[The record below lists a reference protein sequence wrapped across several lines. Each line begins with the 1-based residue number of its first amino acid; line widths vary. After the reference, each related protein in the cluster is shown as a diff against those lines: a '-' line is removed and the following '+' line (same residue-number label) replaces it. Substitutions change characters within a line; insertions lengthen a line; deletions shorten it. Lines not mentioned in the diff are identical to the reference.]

1 MIVDK
6 IFNFLPDIQ
15 KIWEYPKSLN
25 RKLWK
30 EDRLTISRN
39 IHEMFNNM
47 FVFWWW
53 ILSIK
58 NYLKKKPDFLY
69 DTIYNFDPSLEI
81 IWCLPSCKIEWWK
94 IKEDSDLNSVLFDKN
109 LYQLYLKS
117 YWQKQI
123 FLDWI
128 NRLFFEIDNSK
139 LWEFS
144 TKEDYSFDEVE
155 LLTYLYWL
163 KVILFANVSKWYI
176 WWLEIKK
183 FDQSFSWLWDIV
195 IPNAQCWH
203 FFSNERW
210 NNVIDPIIFN
220 LNWNVIEKWLLNF
233 LNKYKIDYSVVS
245 EFVNW
250 MLNNLWLQPTLE
262 HTWKYVTKNELKTHW
277 NMLFLYHLYRMVEIK
292 NDWLLKWT
300 MNLFKDK
307 TQTLQWL
314 YSELEESIDEYKWV
328 IQDTDYKMFMIAFET
343 LIMYIFTY
351 ALRNEKIAWWL
362 ALKWYLKVNKWYKFF
377 NYWLYN
383 LLEKIDW
390 WENKNV
396 KTLKMFWKKV
406 QSDMTEM
413 KYSNIFMPNI
423 KLKVEA
429 ETWKFQDKNWNIQE
443 AILSPIA
450 WYTVDFLVYNAD
462 EYELKD
468 KKLNQKEKEYL
479 LKDKKWEAL
488 DNRLTN
494 ELNEILWWDEEE
506 TQKDKIIDEDDN
518 VQMLRWNWWNWL
530 NRNVTSQMIYE
541 ELRKYIVWQDWI
553 LKIISK
559 KLYSYLVLKSHN
571 SRPLSLFLVWPSWS
585 WKSYLS
591 SVLVK
596 VLNNLFVQPWDN
608 ENKFTAQEEL
618 ISKYNT
624 KETISALLGSPTWYQ
639 WSTDKIPFFETLCES
654 KNQIILFD
662 EMEKWTAEMYK
673 FFLDFMNNWK
683 MESISKKYWILMTDS
698 EFELKNERIHR
709 LNNVIF
715 IFASNAI
722 KSEKEASELWWWKYI
737 KSKTIQEYED
747 NFTENNH
754 LLYQALLNYRQQ
766 NWWVIDPAFID
777 RLDSIYLFNALTL
790 ENKLNVL
797 EKKFLKELWN
807 YNITEEWRQKIIN
820 RFRKDFWKWWKWL
833 ENLKY
838 QESMRW
844 FDRYINEW
852 ISSTL
857 ESMINK

>member
-47 FVFWWW
+47 FIFWWW
-53 ILSIK
+53 MISLK
-58 NYLKKKPDFLY
+58 NFLEKKPDFL
-69 DTIYNFDPSLEI
+69 TSSTYNFPPSLEMI
-81 IWCLPSCKIEWWK
+81 ACLPNCKVEWWK
-94 IKEDSDLNSVLFDKN
+94 IIKDEDKNSVFFDKN
-109 LYQLYLKS
+109 VYELYMKS
-117 YWQKQI
+117 YWPRQI

-128 NRLFFEIDNSK
+128 NRMFYEVDNSK

-144 TKEDYSFDEVE
+144 SREDYSFDEVE
-155 LLTYLYWL
+155 ILTYLFWL
-163 KVILFANVSKWYI
+163 KVVLLANSTKWSV
-176 WWLEIKK
+176 WWREVKL

-195 IPNAQCWH
+195 IPNSQCWQ
-203 FFSNERW
+203 FFSKYNW
-210 NNVIDPIIFN
+210 NVVVNTTVFN
-220 LNWNVIEKWLLNF
+220 INWNVISKWLFNF
-233 LNKYKIDYSVVS
+233 LDKYQVDYSVVS
-245 EFVNW
+245 EFISW
-250 MLNNLWLQPTLE
+250 MLDKIYLQKALE
-262 HTWKYVTKNELKTHW
+262 RTWKYVCKNELKTHW
-277 NMLFLYHLYRMVEIK
+277 NMLFLYYIYTTLSLE
-292 NDWLLKWT
+292 NDWMLKEAI
-300 MNLFKDK
+300 NLFRDK
-307 TQTLQWL
+307 TDTLSWL
-314 YSELEESIDEYKWV
+314 YDELEKSIDEYKNI
-328 IQDTDYKMFMIAFET
+328 IQTTDYKMFMLAFET
-343 LIMYIFTY
+343 TILYTFAY
-351 ALRNEKIAWWL
+351 LLRNEKIAPTLSLRWIL
-362 ALKWYLKVNKWYKFF
+362 YSIKWYKFF
-377 NYWLYN
+377 NYWLYE
-383 LLEKIDW
+383 LLKKLDW
-390 WENKNV
+390 DDKNI
-396 KTLKMFWKKV
+396 KLFKSFWTKL
-406 QSDMTEM
+406 QSDMLESDYNRLFM
-413 KYSNIFMPNI
+413 KDI
-423 KLKVEA
+423 KIKVEA
-429 ETWKFQDKNWNIQE
+429 ETWKFQDRNWNIQE
-443 AILSPIA
+443 SILSPIA
-450 WYTVDFLVYNAD
+450 WYTVDFLVYSQD
-462 EYELKD
+462 QFDLKN
-468 KKLNQKEKEYL
+468 KKLNQKESEYL
-479 LKDKKWEAL
+479 EKDQKWE
-488 DNRLTN
+488 DSNTRLQ
-494 ELNEILWWDEEE
+494 NEINKMLFDDEEE
-506 TQKDKIIDEDDN
+506 TQKEKIIDEDDN
-518 VQMLRWNWWNWL
+518 VQMLRWNWWTWL

-698 EFELKNERIHR
+698 EFELKNEKIHR